1 MRNTQ
6 IDLTGYI
13 DVPEDRLEEITA
25 ALPDHIRLTRLE
37 AGCVSFNVTPDPD
50 HAGRFNVAEVFANRA
65 GSAPNQANGHAS
77 PKAFPAAILY
87 PKADDAHQSNPS
99 RCRLDDRRDPV
110 VFINGGG
117 GAGCQYRAGYI

>member
-6 IDLTGYI
+6 IGLTGYI

-65 GSAPNQANGHAS
+65 D
-77 PKAFPAAILY
+77 FDL
-87 PKADDAHQSNPS
+87 HQSRTKSSKWARITQGIPRS
-99 RCRLDDRRDPV
+99 YT
-110 VFINGGG
+110 ISEG
-117 GAGCQYRAGYI
+117 